1 MQKHKSEEGSGRCVQ
16 NSKARPEGSRKDLPW
31 IVPSLSHCMHRAE
44 FILHKGKGNCSFK
57 KKSSYIADTDLYT
70 HTYIFYWQ
78 IKKDQIF
85 NEIRMGLGGELEL
98 NSPDFH
104 GTSIKRVSE
113 ELLKAKHLPL
123 KA

>member
-1 MQKHKSEEGSGRCVQ
+1 M
-16 NSKARPEGSRKDLPW
+16 
-31 IVPSLSHCMHRAE
+31 
-44 FILHKGKGNCSFK
+44 
-57 KKSSYIADTDLYT
+57 ADTDLYT
-70 HTYIFYWQ
+70 HMFTTYIFYWQ

-85 NEIRMGLGGELEL
+85 NEIRMRLGGELEL